1 MRTLIAEDESAARE
15 GLWELLKKENDIEI
29 VGVSGSGQ
37 EALEAINQLQPDLI
51 FLDAHIAES
60 GGIELLK
67 QVPCGSAPVI
77 VFVAT
82 NEALAARA
90 FDFQAA
96 DYLVK
101 PYRQD
106 RLHHALRRVRE
117 QFNQSH
123 TNQLHTRIEA
133 LLADLREESRSAE
146 RIAVKSGRRILFL
159 RPEEIVW
166 IEAADNY
173 VNVHAAQESHLLRV
187 TMNSFEGRLSCRR
200 FVRISRSAMVNIEH
214 IKQLQPVLH
223 GEYEVVLGN
232 GTKLTLSRG
241 YRDKLRQV
249 CLV

>member
-1 MRTLIAEDESAARE
+1 MQLIRGPLATNRKSPRKSDVSPLFSGKTHNGDSHNPRRAERKMRTLIAEDESAARE

-159 RPEEIVW
+159 RPEEIV
-166 IEAADNY
+166 
-173 VNVHAAQESHLLRV
+173 
-187 TMNSFEGRLSCRR
+187 
-200 FVRISRSAMVNIEH
+200 
-214 IKQLQPVLH
+214 
-223 GEYEVVLGN
+223 
-232 GTKLTLSRG
+232 
-241 YRDKLRQV
+241 
-249 CLV
+249 